1 MSVSSEKY
9 IFCNMEKEEKYM
21 IRLTEED
28 RMIERA
34 EGRAEGIV
42 EERKE
47 LQEEIVVRMYDG
59 NFDMAAIQVATLL
72 SEETIK
78 SILLKHHKNI

>member
-1 MSVSSEKY
+1 
-9 IFCNMEKEEKYM
+9 M

-34 EGRAEGIV
+34 EGRAEGIAEGRA

>member
-34 EGRAEGIV
+34 EGRAE
-42 EERKE
+42 ERKE
-47 LQEEIVVRMYDG
+47 LTTGQLQAPTSTGRG
-59 NFDMAAIQVATLL
+59 N
-72 SEETIK
+72 
-78 SILLKHHKNI
+78 